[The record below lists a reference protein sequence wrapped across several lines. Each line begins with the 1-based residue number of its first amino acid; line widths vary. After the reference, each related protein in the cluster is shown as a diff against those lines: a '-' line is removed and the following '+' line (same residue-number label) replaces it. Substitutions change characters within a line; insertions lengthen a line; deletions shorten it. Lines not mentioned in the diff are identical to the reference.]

1 MIILQILITLTMEKE
16 IDNYK
21 KNGYIVFSMG
31 IGERK
36 DKNVWKKELH
46 FPYKKNWRNFATSY
60 IDLTKF

>member
-31 IGERK
+31 IGQKK
-36 DKNVWKKELH
+36 DKNVWKKNYT
-46 FPYKKNWRNFATSY
+46 F
-60 IDLTKF
+60 LTRKIGEASQHHI